1 MENKEDRTFHSV
13 MNLVA
18 THYNC
23 TSPMDYISHHAL
35 HTHIPVH
42 HYTNHTAV
50 TIHSLVLIFSPH
62 LHLIYSHTFKQ
73 HSHMHS
79 LRLVLNKTKVLF
91 CYAIISERFFRV
103 WFPVY
108 DLDRLLDSESP
119 LPAYCNHICHVY
131 WLPRVFAASPD
142 HKPELWLWFCLAYVV
157 FEASVWTLP
166 VWPPLCINKAA
177 IGSNYTASA
186 LHIDQVYSF
195 YLLEVFSDNVICLS
209 NRLRHAF

>member
-1 MENKEDRTFHSV
+1 MQGSRSHRTGHRLAQTHWSAAQIELQQVSYRVCHESGCHS
-13 MNLVA
+13 LQLHI
-18 THYNC
+18 THGLHLPSCTAHTHSRPPLHQSHSCHHSLISHWLSHHTC
-23 TSPMDYISHHAL
+23 TSFT
-35 HTHIPVH
+35 HTHLSSTLTCTH
-42 HYTNHTAV
+42 CE
-50 TIHSLVLIFSPH
+50 
-62 LHLIYSHTFKQ
+62 
-73 HSHMHS
+73 
-79 LRLVLNKTKVLF
+79 VLF

-119 LPAYCNHICHVY
+119 LPTYCNHICPVY

-177 IGSNYTASA
+177 IGSNHTASA
-186 LHIDQVYSF
+186 LH
-195 YLLEVFSDNVICLS
+195 SDCCPPLV
-209 NRLRHAF
+209 